1 MNATYTHICMLY
13 TWRLRAF
20 SKEIYMSPIGVE
32 PVVSTSEA
40 YMSQA
45 GFPNEAI
52 YVSDSAR
59 LVLKRRAV
67 QKKKEM
73 KAGLAPSARD

>member
-1 MNATYTHICMLY
+1 
-13 TWRLRAF
+13 
-20 SKEIYMSPIGVE
+20 MSSIGVE

-59 LVLKRRAV
+59 PELKRRAV
-67 QKKKEM
+67 TKKKEKEQTRKQKDQERIM
-73 KAGLAPSARD
+73 KRK